1 VKVISWNLL
10 HMGGAAVQDVA
21 GLIEWQKPD
30 LLLMQEATEAIESL
44 PKLVAGH
51 FHREPLPGR
60 KYGLAA
66 WSPHR
71 LPTPRTLSLPV
82 STMPG
87 RRPPRVAQVLRIGD
101 ITFAN
106 VHLSHGQLLNRLQLL
121 RVARSLDGPAAVIG
135 DYNAVGPTAL
145 PGFRDVG
152 PRQPTHVAQN
162 MLGVRL
168 DRCLVRGLRCAHAKA
183 LTRGPS
189 DHCPILL
196 DLHAA

>member
-1 VKVISWNLL
+1 MKVVSWNLL

-21 GLIEWQKPD
+21 ALIEWQKPD
-30 LLLMQEATEAIESL
+30 LLLMQEATEAIEAL
-44 PKLVAGH
+44 PRLVAGH

-66 WSPHR
+66 WSPHP
-71 LPTPRTLSLPV
+71 LPPSIAVPLPV

-87 RRPPRVAQVLRIGD
+87 RLPPRVAQVLRIGKV
-101 ITFAN
+101 TFAN

-121 RVARSLDGPAAVIG
+121 RVARSLEGPAAVIG

-152 PRQPTHVAQN
+152 PREPTHVASN
-162 MLGVRL
+162 VLGVRL
-168 DRCLVRGLRCAHAKA
+168 DRCLVRGLRCADAKA

-189 DHCPILL
+189 DHRPILI
-196 DLHAA
+196 DLRAA